1 MQRTHE
7 KGVPAGIAVPMSRQ
21 AKMAWVVSPCMRIS
35 GHGGAQLHVYVH
47 QHVGVGVQAQQL
59 RAVCESGCAGVAV
72 AHGSAVV
79 RGAGTGVRPSAI

>member
-47 QHVGVGVQAQQL
+47 QHVGADVQTHQLRAACGAGVQAQQSHAGQQL
-59 RAVCESGCAGVAV
+59 YAGRA
-72 AHGSAVV
+72 
-79 RGAGTGVRPSAI
+79 